1 MPKIIFTVT
10 NDLSYD
16 QRMQRIAGT
25 LAGAG
30 YEVVLT
36 GRKLK
41 ESIPI
46 KPEAYAQVR
55 LDCFFSKGFLFYSE
69 YNLRLF
75 FFLLFSKADILCTID
90 LDTILPV
97 YFASILR
104 KQKRVYDAHEIFTE
118 QKEIL
123 TRPFIHAIWL
133 AIERF
138 AVPKFKTGYTVNQS
152 IVDELAKRYGVHYG
166 LIRNLPRSYSL
177 PLNADQQEKWLLY
190 QGAVNEGRCF
200 ETLIPAMKEVN
211 ARLVICGK
219 GNFYEQAKQLIK
231 QYGLEGKIEL
241 KGSLSPAELVQ
252 LTPQAYAGITLF
264 EREGMNQYYSLA
276 NRFFDYIMAGIPQ
289 LCVNYPEYAAI
300 NNEYGV
306 ASLIDNTKPETIAG
320 ALNNLLTDT
329 VLYNTLR
336 RQCLKAREI
345 WNWEHEQQAL
355 LNIYNNL

>member
-1 MPKIIFTVT
+1 
-10 NDLSYD
+10 
-16 QRMQRIAGT
+16 MQRIAGT
-25 LAGAG
+25 LAEAG

-36 GRKLK
+36 GRKRK
-41 ESIPI
+41 GSIPI
-46 KPEAYAQVR
+46 KPEAYEQVR

-75 FFLLFSKADILCTID
+75 LFLLFSKADILCAID

-97 YFASILR
+97 YFVSVLK

-123 TRPFIHAIWL
+123 ARPVIHVIWL

-138 AVPKFKTGYTVNQS
+138 AVPEFKSGYTVNQS
-152 IVDELAKRYGVHYG
+152 IIDELVKRYGVHYG

-177 PLNADQQEKWLLY
+177 PSNINQQEKWLLY

-219 GNFYEQAKQLIK
+219 GNFYEQTKQLIK
-231 QYGLEGKIEL
+231 QHGLEGKIEL
-241 KGSLSPAELVQ
+241 KGSISPVDLAQ

-264 EREGMNQYYSLA
+264 ERDGMNQYYSLA

-289 LCVNYPEYAAI
+289 LCVNYPEYAGI
-300 NNEYGV
+300 NHEYGV
-306 ASLIDNTKPETIAG
+306 ASLIDDTKPETIAG

-336 RQCLKAREI
+336 LQCLKAREI

-355 LNIYNNL
+355 LNIYNKL